1 MRGFDFICFENC
13 ISLCILFSSTNC
25 VMAVNETQQEM
36 DLFAAEDKHLKIV
49 AIVSYVLISLFG
61 IAGNELVLTVVV
73 SVPALRNIANQS
85 LADLVSFILLSSSFL
100 LPPIDMSGIGYSH
113 NRLASFIC
121 VIWQSRFLPWA
132 SLKVSTANLVVLT
145 LERFFAV
152 VYPYTYRER
161 MNFRRAVTLSL
172 SVWGIGLLVEIPWAS
187 LYSVSDGI
195 CKHGERSE
203 FSTYFFA
210 WFVFLYTVVIPCSLM
225 VFVYI
230 SILRKLQHKRSQ
242 VDVIGPAM
250 PTFLTGNTTAETM
263 RHRQASERNDTTEQ
277 LMRRRSTKQRARRN
291 IMVTML
297 TVCLFYTV
305 CVTPNQVYFFL
316 VNVGAPQKLPNI
328 LHVATVLLY
337 SANMCINPFIYACK
351 YKKFQMGFRVLFCKS
366 RTQLIIQ

>member
-13 ISLCILFSSTNC
+13 ISLCILFSSTSC

-36 DLFAAEDKHLKIV
+36 DLFTLEDKHLKIV
-49 AIVSYVLISLFG
+49 AIVSYVLISVFG

-100 LPPIDMSGIGYSH
+100 LPPIYMSGIGYSH

-145 LERFFAV
+145 LERFLAV

-161 MNFRRAVTLSL
+161 INLRRAVTLSL
-172 SVWGIGLLVEIPWAS
+172 SVWVIGLLVKIPWAS

-210 WFVFLYTVVIPCSLM
+210 WFVFLFTVIIPCSLM

-230 SILRKLQHKRSQ
+230 SILRKLQHKRRQ

-277 LMRRRSTKQRARRN
+277 LMRRRSLKQRARRN

-305 CVTPNQVYFFL
+305 CITPNQVYFFL

-337 SANMCINPFIYACK
+337 SANMCINPFIYSCK
-351 YKKFQMGFRVLFCKS
+351 YKKLQMGFRVLFCKS
-366 RTQLIIQ
+366 RSQLIIQ